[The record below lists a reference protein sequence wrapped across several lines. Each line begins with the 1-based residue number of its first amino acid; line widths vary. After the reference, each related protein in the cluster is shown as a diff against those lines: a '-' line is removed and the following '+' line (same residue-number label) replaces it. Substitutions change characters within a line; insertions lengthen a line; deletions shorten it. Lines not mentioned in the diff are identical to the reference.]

1 MPTIIISS
9 SPTILLIFVTG
20 KFTSRLSNKPDW
32 YWFGDR
38 VPDGRSVSLQL
49 HPEAVQNTVPQF
61 IWAQEGKE
69 QFFLSVWLHP
79 LSAVAVV
86 SCMVPDLGGNP
97 HACTILSTDWFPL
110 LSYFTTVRC
119 RQSNFLKS
127 LIRKQD
133 IGLGCSAALMR
144 PGHKAD
150 SSGFVQMLHLKD
162 SESFGSIP

>member
-69 QFFLSVWLHP
+69 QFF
-79 LSAVAVV
+79 VV
-86 SCMVPDLGGNP
+86 CMTAP
-97 HACTILSTDWFPL
+97 I
-110 LSYFTTVRC
+110 
-119 RQSNFLKS
+119 
-127 LIRKQD
+127 
-133 IGLGCSAALMR
+133 
-144 PGHKAD
+144 D
-150 SSGFVQMLHLKD
+150 SSC
-162 SESFGSIP
+162 SSFLYGSRLRRKSTCMHYSIYRLIPIA